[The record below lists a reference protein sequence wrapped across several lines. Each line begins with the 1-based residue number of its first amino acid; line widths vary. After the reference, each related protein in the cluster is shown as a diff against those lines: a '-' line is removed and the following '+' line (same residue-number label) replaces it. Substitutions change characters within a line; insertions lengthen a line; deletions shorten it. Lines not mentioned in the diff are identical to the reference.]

1 MKKWLGAVT
10 ICGAALTVVAVTTQ
24 PANAADKKKQEIN
37 ITVSQEMPSA
47 DTSLATDTISFA
59 AINNF
64 DEGLYRVNADQ
75 EVEAA
80 GAAKLATVSEDGLT
94 YTVDLRKTAKWSN
107 GDAVTAKDYV
117 YAWQRTVDPKT
128 ASEYA
133 YLFAS
138 VKNGEEIAAGK
149 KDKSELG
156 IEAVDDYTLKI
167 TLAKATPYFK
177 YLMAFPSF
185 FPQNQKVVEANGSK
199 YASSSATAVYNGPF
213 TLEDFDGP
221 GSDTEWTYQKSD
233 TYWDKDNVKLNKIN
247 VSVVKESST
256 ALNLF
261 KDGEA
266 DDVILSGELAQ
277 QNANNKAYQS
287 IKESRTTYIEMNQR
301 KKSSVWNNANLRKAI
316 SYSINRKALVTSILG
331 DGSVASTGLVPAGM
345 AANPKTDEDFAKEAG
360 NDVSY
365 SKKKAA
371 AAWKK
376 AKKELGIK
384 KLSFKLMS
392 DDTDSSKKVS
402 QYLQS
407 TIEEALPGVKVTIEN
422 VPFSVRL
429 DRSNNGKF
437 DMVLGGWAADYADPS
452 SFTDLFVT
460 GNSYNRGRWSSTAYD
475 KAVKASS
482 TTNAGNETKRWT
494 NMLDAE
500 NIIMKDMGVIPV
512 FQKAEGHLISTN
524 VKGIVSHGTGA
535 KWDYKWAYV
544 K

>member
-384 KLSFKLMS
+384 KLSFKLLS
-392 DDTDSSKKVS
+392 DDTDSIKKVA